1 MAMTHE
7 SEAARSSHPWPPSA
21 LDTSLCT
28 PHSALEPTL
37 RTHFPPDPH
46 AEAQGHVFC
55 MYNHG
60 TPNVGPSNAG
70 NVGPSNMQ
78 KKSRRTVPNS
88 NPTATSSNQI
98 NNLNM
103 NSRHQVGNTPL
114 PSRRGRLGMAGVED
128 DENLIR
134 ELTEEQKLEIKEA
147 FELFDTDKDGAIDYH
162 ELKVAMRALGFELK
176 KPEILKILRDHD
188 KQGQGLIEFNEFDKV
203 MTEKIQARDPRE
215 EILRAFKLFDTDNK
229 GKISLRDLRKISKEL
244 GENLDE
250 EELTAMIEEF
260 DLDQDGEINEQ
271 EFFAIMSD
279 EL

>member
-1 MAMTHE
+1 
-7 SEAARSSHPWPPSA
+7 
-21 LDTSLCT
+21 
-28 PHSALEPTL
+28 
-37 RTHFPPDPH
+37 
-46 AEAQGHVFC
+46 

-60 TPNVGPSNAG
+60 TPNVGASSAG
-70 NVGPSNMQ
+70 IVGTTSHGNNMQ
-78 KKSRRTVPNS
+78 KKSRRTVASTS
-88 NPTATSSNQI
+88 NANAGGGPGGSAAANNNNNNNLI
-98 NNLNM
+98 NNM
-103 NSRHQVGNTPL
+103 PRHQLASNTPL
-114 PSRRGRLGMAGVED
+114 PSSRTSRARLGLPPTD
-128 DENLIR
+128 DDDQLLPR
-134 ELTEEQKLEIKEA
+134 DLSEEQKLEIKEA

-188 KQGQGLIEFNEFDKV
+188 KQGQGLIEFHEFDKV

-250 EELTAMIEEF
+250 EELSAMIEEF

>member
-1 MAMTHE
+1 
-7 SEAARSSHPWPPSA
+7 
-21 LDTSLCT
+21 
-28 PHSALEPTL
+28 
-37 RTHFPPDPH
+37 
-46 AEAQGHVFC
+46 
-55 MYNHG
+55 MYSNSNNNNNNHG
-60 TPNVGPSNAG
+60 TPNVGPSNPG
-70 NVGPSNMQ
+70 LVGPSNMQ
-78 KKSRRTVPNS
+78 MQKKTRRTVPTS
-88 NPTATSSNQI
+88 NPTITSASNQ

-103 NSRHQVGNTPL
+103 NTRHQQQVITSNNTPL
-114 PSRRGRLGMAGVED
+114 PSRRARLGGMAGLD
-128 DENLIR
+128 DDGGDQNMLR
-134 ELTEEQKLEIKEA
+134 ELTEEQKMEIKEA

-215 EILRAFKLFDTDNK
+215 EILRAFKLFDTDNT

>member
-1 MAMTHE
+1 
-7 SEAARSSHPWPPSA
+7 
-21 LDTSLCT
+21 
-28 PHSALEPTL
+28 
-37 RTHFPPDPH
+37 
-46 AEAQGHVFC
+46 

-60 TPNVGPSNAG
+60 TPNVGPSNAAG
-70 NVGPSNMQ
+70 IVGSSNMQ
-78 KKSRRTVPNS
+78 KKTRRALPNS
-88 NPTATSSNQI
+88 NPTATSSIQ

-103 NSRHQVGNTPL
+103 NTRHQVGNTPV
-114 PSRRGRLGMAGVED
+114 PSRRPRLGMGGLED
-128 DENLIR
+128 DENMVR

-215 EILRAFKLFDTDNK
+215 EILRAFKLFDTDNT

-250 EELTAMIEEF
+250 EELSAMIEEF